1 MSLEPYGKVWPKN
14 TDNGCMRIRSSV
26 VALIAVF
33 FALTA
38 GSAYVVGTLPE
49 QAVSRDDWKPPT
61 RAAGGFEATD
71 QIGAAQSSDASSDA
85 SSEIGNLASQTVEPL
100 TVVVGPDYDFL
111 DDYPYDQRI
120 YGVMTADGEDD
131 EIADFVTSAGRE
143 PNLIGVTAGWAQDG
157 YSRWYTERLAIKG
170 AMPMISWEPWDASKE
185 NSVDQLRS
193 EQPEYAS
200 ARILAGDFDD
210 YIDEWAQGIAEWGE
224 PVMIRFA
231 HEMNGYWYPW
241 ADGRNGNEPGSY
253 AATWRYV
260 HDRFTDAGATNAM
273 WVWSPNVAY
282 TASTP
287 LPGLYPGDDYVDWI
301 GVVGYFGHFSE
312 PPSSQPGF
320 DGVFGTTLAR
330 LAAITDKPVFV
341 TETGAGPYG
350 QLKAEWITDALDA
363 FASDDRVHGFVWFN
377 VNKEFD
383 WRINSSP
390 ESRTAFA
397 RAVSDPAFAD
407 VADPYDLTDND

>member
-1 MSLEPYGKVWPKN
+1 
-14 TDNGCMRIRSSV
+14 MRIRSSV

-33 FALTA
+33 GALTA

-49 QAVSRDDWKPPT
+49 QA
-61 RAAGGFEATD
+61 EAREME
-71 QIGAAQSSDASSDA
+71 SDAALVSKA
-85 SSEIGNLASQTVEPL
+85 AEP
-100 TVVVGPDYDFL
+100 VVLEPDYGFL
-111 DDYPYDQRI
+111 DDYPGGQRI

-131 EIADFVTSAGRE
+131 EIAEFVAAAERA
-143 PNLIGVTAGWAQDG
+143 PNLIGVTVGWAQDG
-157 YSRWYTERLAIKG
+157 YSPWYTERLALKG
-170 AMPMISWEPWDASKE
+170 AMPMISWEPWDAAEESD
-185 NSVDQLRS
+185 VDRLRS
-193 EQPEYAS
+193 EQPDFALS
-200 ARILAGDFDD
+200 KILDGDFDD
-210 YIDEWAQGIAEWGE
+210 YIDEWADGIAEWGE

-260 HDRFTDAGATNAM
+260 HDRFDAAGADNAI

-287 LPGLYPGDDYVDWI
+287 LPGLYPGDDYVDWV

-320 DGVFGTTLAR
+320 EGIFDPTLDR
-330 LAAITDKPVFV
+330 LDDITDKPVLV

-350 QLKAEWITDALDA
+350 PLKAAWITDALEA
-363 FASDDRVHGFVWFN
+363 FATDERVGGFVWFN

-383 WRINSSP
+383 WRINSSA
-390 ESRTAFA
+390 ESLEAFVE
-397 RAVSDPAFAD
+397 AVDNPAFAD
-407 VADPYDLTDND
+407 AVDPYAKAEAAAKAEAGVGAGAQAGAEGVKQP